1 MSFLRIWQYTTLFYS
16 KTTLELLKDFHIFR
30 SLNTYLLN
38 PCFNNPRNNGAWPCP
53 VLVLNGPGS
62 SLTYL
67 DLWFIFNCASLQHGL
82 VIKLLQPGFQRN
94 PETHLMGFFLALP
107 QTLKKKRIRESLSQK
122 QFLPAF
128 HLRYFPIRRTCNGN
142 S

>member
-1 MSFLRIWQYTTLFYS
+1 MMVLSLFFFFFFNIISLILKNILGMYFLRIWQYTTLFYS

-30 SLNTYLLN
+30 LLNTYLLN

-62 SLTYL
+62 SLRYL

-107 QTLKKKRIRESLSQK
+107 
-122 QFLPAF
+122 
-128 HLRYFPIRRTCNGN
+128 
-142 S
+142 